1 MLPMN
6 KLILV
11 LLTHLFL
18 IGGCR
23 KIEQKSHYV
32 IESNEEGDVECYS
45 INFSLDIS
53 ITNKLEY
60 KYIYGD
66 SLAIY
71 TYTIEKNETSE
82 NYLVSF
88 HSKRKNYDFKT
99 ELKLLGAV
107 DIYINSS
114 KMTVLVFSSFNLLR
128 FCKSIHYYNISYGF
142 FRNDF
147 CLSRSA
153 ILQTN
158 EDSTNR
164 TIISLCLG
172 LNRTWAG
179 QYLKEQGKRSE
190 NE

>member
-1 MLPMN
+1 MLPKN
-6 KLILV
+6 KLILL
-11 LLTHLFL
+11 LLTQLFL
-18 IGGCR
+18 TGGCR
-23 KIEQKSHYV
+23 IIEQKKYYV

-45 INFSLDIS
+45 INTFLDIS
-53 ITNKLEY
+53 IPYKLEY

-71 TYTIEKNETSE
+71 TYTFEKNEPSG
-82 NYLVSF
+82 NYSVSF

-99 ELKLLGAV
+99 ELKLLGVV

-114 KMTVLVFSSFNLLR
+114 KFTVLVFSSFNLLR
-128 FCKSIHYYNISYGF
+128 LCNSIHYYNLSYGF

-164 TIISLCLG
+164 TINSLCFG
-172 LNRTWAG
+172 LSRTWAG
-179 QYLKEQGKRSE
+179 KYLKGQGKR
-190 NE
+190 